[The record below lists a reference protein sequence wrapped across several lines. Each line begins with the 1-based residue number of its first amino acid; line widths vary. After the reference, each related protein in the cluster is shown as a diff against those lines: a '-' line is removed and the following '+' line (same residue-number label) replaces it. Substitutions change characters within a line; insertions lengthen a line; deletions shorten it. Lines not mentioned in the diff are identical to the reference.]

1 MPRPFFT
8 VAIPFYSHIDH
19 LPITLASIATQT
31 FRNFEVLVVD
41 DASPDGE
48 TCREL
53 CETMSSMFPEPIR
66 YIRFDENKKI
76 GVNRQRILDNA
87 KGEYVTM
94 VDSDDLLFSCEV
106 LQIVATNILQQRQQG
121 KIMDVAQMR
130 FLEMHADGGRNVH
143 MPQENAWVHG
153 HFYRMDFLKDNNIT
167 FPEYPFYEDGAF
179 NHVVSRLSTQT
190 LYLEDIGYAWVWTND
205 SITRGQDYLSVMMA
219 YYADSFLRAYKIL
232 EPKKGRENVLDLP
245 IAALCQTYYYMQ
257 GLERRYPED
266 DVRIVETYKVLKE
279 LVEETKI
286 IDTINADENRFQQFR
301 VTLMN
306 SQLGPMNQD
315 PYVVEHI
322 SVNDWLRKHF
332 NVSIK
337 KLELG
342 AQRDFNFT
350 PPPRSMYDDLAS
362 KGGH

>member
-1 MPRPFFT
+1 MPRPFIT
-8 VAIPFYSHIDH
+8 VGIPAYSHLDH
-19 LPITLASIATQT
+19 FPMTLMSVAQQT
-31 FRNFEVLVVD
+31 FRNFEVVVVD
-41 DASPDGE
+41 DGSKDVEGFRAACEKLSPY
-48 TCREL
+48 
-53 CETMSSMFPEPIR
+53 MPEPIR
-66 YIRFDENKKI
+66 FIAYPENKGI

-87 KGEYVTM
+87 NGEYVTM
-94 VDSDDLLFSCEV
+94 IDSDDLLFSCEV
-106 LQIVATNILQQRQQG
+106 FQIVAMNILQQRQQG
-121 KIMDVAQMR
+121 KVMDIAHTR

-143 MPQENAWVHG
+143 MPQDAAWVHG
-153 HFYRMDFLKDNNIT
+153 KYYRMDWIKENGLT
-167 FPEYPFYEDGAF
+167 FPTYPFYEDGAF
-179 NHVVSRLSTQT
+179 NHVAVRCANQQ
-190 LYLEDIGYAWVWTND
+190 LYIDDIGYAWVWTND

-219 YYADSFLRAYKIL
+219 YYVDSFLRAYKIL

-279 LVEETKI
+279 LIEETKI
-286 IDTINADENRFQQFR
+286 IDTINADETRFQQFR

-306 SQLGPMNQD
+306 CQNGPMNQD

-322 SVNDWLRKHF
+322 SVNDWLQKHF

-350 PPPRSMYDDLAS
+350 PPPKSMYDDLAS
-362 KGGH
+362 KKAH